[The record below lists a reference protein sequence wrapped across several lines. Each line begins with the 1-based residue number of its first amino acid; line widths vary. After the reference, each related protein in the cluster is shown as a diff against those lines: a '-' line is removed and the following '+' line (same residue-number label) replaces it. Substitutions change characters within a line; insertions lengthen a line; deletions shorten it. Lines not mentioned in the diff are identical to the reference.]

1 MKFSI
6 ATILLVAASLV
17 SAEDFRVVVGKAENG
32 TNAVCAHVQKN
43 NLPGVNSLSS
53 LVRIHS

>member
-17 SAEDFRVVVGKAENG
+17 SAEDFTIVVGKAQNG
-32 TNAVCAHVQKN
+32 TNAVCAHVLKKPPICQV
-43 NLPGVNSLSS
+43 L
-53 LVRIHS
+53 IHCLC

>member
-17 SAEDFRVVVGKAENG
+17 SAEDFRVVVGKTENG
-32 TNAVCAHVQKN
+32 TNAVCPHVLEKN
-43 NLPGVNSLSS
+43 TDLPAS
-53 LVRIHS
+53 